1 MQVIWKRL
9 YKSYSVCERG
19 TLYQLRNILNR
30 TNVKPNP
37 KDNVN
42 AAHDFID
49 VITMG
54 HILAATME
62 LFNMTDLRVVPY
74 DDDIDLDEN
83 AWLLPSEERKKM
95 FALVCRKI
103 VDTYTN
109 FKFDWLSPPEP
120 SVDGKYAYA
129 VEVLSL
135 GLFYLSFKDAIRN
148 GNGLQ
153 VLRCWKYLM
162 PIFKASG
169 RTNYSIEAFATLY
182 QYYYTLSPRQSHQ
195 LIWSRF
201 VNTHGQPGHNIEC
214 DLHMEHL
221 NRLCK
226 NAIKSMGA
234 NKTEKAIQRAAKA
247 IGKTSA
253 VVDNFNRI
261 SKLSPT
267 SNKHSSPNVS
277 KDRDLIIKELVNN
290 KVFKVIEGRK
300 HESFKNIRNGIMTE
314 GNESRLKEWITS
326 QILSF
331 V

>member
-1 MQVIWKRL
+1 
-9 YKSYSVCERG
+9 
-19 TLYQLRNILNR
+19 
-30 TNVKPNP
+30 
-37 KDNVN
+37 
-42 AAHDFID
+42 
-49 VITMG
+49 
-54 HILAATME
+54 
-62 LFNMTDLRVVPY
+62 MTDLEAVPH

-83 AWLLPSEERKKM
+83 TWMLPNDERKKI
-95 FALVCRKI
+95 FALVCHKI
-103 VDTYTN
+103 VDTYVN
-109 FKFDWLSPPEP
+109 FKFDLLSPTEP

-135 GLFYLSFKDAIRN
+135 GLFYLTFKDTIKD
-148 GNGLQ
+148 GSGLQ
-153 VLRCWKYLM
+153 VLRCWKYFI
-162 PIFKASG
+162 PIFRASN
-169 RTNYSIEAFATLY
+169 RTNYSIEAFTTLY
-182 QYYYTLSPRQSHQ
+182 QYYFTLSPRQAHQ

-201 VNTHGQPGHNIEC
+201 VNTCGQAGHNIEC

-226 NAIKSMGA
+226 NSIKSMGA
-234 NKTEKAIQRAAKA
+234 NKTEKAIHRAARA

-267 SNKHSSPNVS
+267 SNKHSSPNIS

-290 KVFKVIEGRK
+290 KVFKVIDGRQ

-314 GNESRLKEWITS
+314 GNERQLKEWIKS